1 MGAAEAAVGGAVQ
14 GEALVP
20 PGNFFCPLYHILKFI
35 YLFKSTSLVT
45 YEGWP
50 DVKVLDHKSP
60 VFLIKGR
67 GDCKAA
73 QRIALTFPTTS
84 LLIF

>member
-1 MGAAEAAVGGAVQ
+1 MGPAEVAVGGAVQ

-20 PGNFFCPLYHILKFI
+20 LGNFFCPLYHILKFK
-35 YLFKSTSLVT
+35 YLFKSTSQVK

-60 VFLIKGR
+60 VFLIKG
-67 GDCKAA
+67 GGGCKAA
-73 QRIALTFPTTS
+73 QRIALTFPITS
-84 LLIF
+84 